1 METPVENTFTTD
13 MMEPK
18 RPQLLTVI
26 CVLTFIM
33 CGLTFLGGIW
43 NIFQSSPE
51 KMAESI
57 EQMRAVSP
65 EMADQMEQQLIE
77 MQESTYAQVAPYIN
91 FIYILLSF
99 LGAFMMW
106 KLKKKGFYIYLV
118 GELLP
123 YVGLIFSG
131 KQAMAMMGSAGGG
144 MAQAAGIAIMV
155 FMVIFDAAFI
165 IMYAVNLKHMNEN

>member
-1 METPVENTFTTD
+1 METPAENTFNME

-33 CGLTFLGGIW
+33 CGLSLLGCIW
-43 NIFQSSPE
+43 NIIQSSPE
-51 KMAESI
+51 KMAEGI
-57 EQMRAVSP
+57 EQMRAISP

-106 KLKKKGFYIYLV
+106 KLKKKGFYIYLA

-123 YVGLIFSG
+123 YIGLIFSG
-131 KQAMAMMGSAGGG
+131 KQAMAMMGSAGGSTAQVAG
-144 MAQAAGIAIMV
+144 MAIMV
-155 FMVIFDAAFI
+155 FMVIFDVAFI
-165 IMYAVNLKHMNEN
+165 VMYGVNLKHMNEE

>member
-1 METPVENTFTTD
+1 MESPIETPFTME

-18 RPQLLTVI
+18 RPQFLTVI
-26 CVLTFIM
+26 CVLSFIM
-33 CGLTFLGGIW
+33 CGLSFLGGVWSIIK
-43 NIFQSSPE
+43 NTPE
-51 KMAESI
+51 NMAESI
-57 EQMRAVSP
+57 EQMRTISP
-65 EMADQMEQQLIE
+65 QMADQMESQMLE

-106 KLKKKGFYIYLV
+106 KQKKKGFYIYLV

-123 YVGLIFSG
+123 YIGLIFSG

-144 MAQAAGIAIMV
+144 VAQTAGVVIMV
-155 FMVIFDAAFI
+155 FMVLFDAAFI
-165 IMYAVNLKHMNEN
+165 IMYGLNLKHMNEA